1 MIDWYFSAPKTLR
14 RLRHGLS
21 GPYIDT
27 FAEALTRAG
36 YAPATVV
43 RYLRAAAHLGVFLT
57 RKRQTFLGL
66 DATAVRAF
74 RRHLRRCH
82 SSMKERL
89 TPVGGELFVP
99 SQSKPGPPGT
109 PAAKRVVQG
118 AVTPRAAGRDAFH
131 LMAIGRTGEPV
142 APRIRSVRFRYRNS

>member
-1 MIDWYFSAPKTLR
+1 MIERYFSAPKTLR

-21 GPYIDT
+21 GPHIDA

-57 RKRQTFLGL
+57 RKRKTFVDL
-66 DATAVRAF
+66 DATAVPAF

-82 SSMKERL
+82 CFASN
-89 TPVGGELFVP
+89 GGRIGHHAPF
-99 SQSKPGPPGT
+99 
-109 PAAKRVVQG
+109 
-118 AVTPRAAGRDAFH
+118 AVSAF
-131 LMAIGRTGEPV
+131 RPT
-142 APRIRSVRFRYRNS
+142 